1 MPKATKT
8 YTVTDVE
15 RFHELGDITEN
26 GVTYDS
32 WMVGSSGMRFCL
44 LQQRHHS
51 ATDIAMAKRYL
62 KRDRDVIQITVAE
75 VDKQP
80 ENTDSASVR
89 SPRNTRFSY

>member
-8 YTVTDVE
+8 YTMTDVE
-15 RFHELGDITEN
+15 RFLNLGDVTEN

-62 KRDRDVIQITVAE
+62 RRDRDVIQITVAE
-75 VDKQP
+75 VDGP
-80 ENTDSASVR
+80 HDAATSSPRVR
-89 SPRNTRFSY
+89 RNTRFRP